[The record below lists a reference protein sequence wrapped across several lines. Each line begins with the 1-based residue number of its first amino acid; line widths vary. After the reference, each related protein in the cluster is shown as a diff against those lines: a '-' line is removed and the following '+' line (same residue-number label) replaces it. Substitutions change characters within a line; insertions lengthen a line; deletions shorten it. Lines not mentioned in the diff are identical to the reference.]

1 MHHTGQP
8 LQEAG
13 YFIPSPLRKV
23 SSPQQDRDGVGGGV
37 TGSPAARKQLEDGP
51 AGPGHM
57 EPALRLRVG
66 IYTNHRAAIK
76 IPSRM
81 PRLSS
86 VTG

>member
-1 MHHTGQP
+1 
-8 LQEAG
+8 
-13 YFIPSPLRKV
+13 
-23 SSPQQDRDGVGGGV
+23 
-37 TGSPAARKQLEDGP
+37 
-51 AGPGHM
+51 M

-86 VTG
+86 VTGLKTPDTG